1 MDELG
6 LVGRRQRGLLL
17 GQRLLQLVL
26 DAHPEV
32 VLAQPPV
39 VEQGAELVDQMVM
52 DLLPELVE
60 DGVPTAGARGRA
72 DLMEALGE

>member
-1 MDELG
+1 MTIDDAQWMARLIGQLTEPQIVQALIG
-6 LVGRRQRGLLL
+6 SGYDSAHVRLYAAKLIRRR
-17 GQRLLQLVL
+17 
-26 DAHPEV
+26 
-32 VLAQPPV
+32 
-39 VEQGAELVDQMVM
+39 DQMVM